1 MGGFFKGDFGQFF
14 TPRELIAFCV
24 QMLDP
29 GPDDV
34 ILDPFLGSGTTAIAA
49 LQNNRRAIGIE
60 VDEKY
65 CQLAV
70 ERLKKER
77 LV

>member
-1 MGGFFKGDFGQFF
+1 
-14 TPRELIAFCV
+14 V
-24 QMLDP
+24 
-29 GPDDV
+29 
-34 ILDPFLGSGTTAIAA
+34 LDPFLGSGTTAIAA

-60 VDEKY
+60 VDKKY

-70 ERLKKER
+70 ERLKSEK